1 MDFTHAKH
9 VHCNMCL
16 IISTTL
22 QDKSASL
29 KFFMLSGIIKLSV
42 FFLAILDV
50 LKIDICFWNYFDHR
64 NVHWAKREKCV
75 GKVKSYIIKAMF
87 IFCKPVFFFKIGH
100 LQNMDD
106 DVRFPESYCLCSV
119 TLMGYIRLPN
129 FTYLGPTLLISHRS
143 IFQLR
148 FSHGINF
155 WVFFGGGGGQLL

>member
-87 IFCKPVFFFKIGH
+87 IFCKPVFFLRLGTCKIWMMMSDFQKAIVCVVWLLWDISGCQTLYALGLH
-100 LQNMDD
+100 
-106 DVRFPESYCLCSV
+106 CSLV
-119 TLMGYIRLPN
+119 TEVYFSSDFHMG
-129 FTYLGPTLLISHRS
+129 
-143 IFQLR
+143 
-148 FSHGINF
+148 
-155 WVFFGGGGGQLL
+155 